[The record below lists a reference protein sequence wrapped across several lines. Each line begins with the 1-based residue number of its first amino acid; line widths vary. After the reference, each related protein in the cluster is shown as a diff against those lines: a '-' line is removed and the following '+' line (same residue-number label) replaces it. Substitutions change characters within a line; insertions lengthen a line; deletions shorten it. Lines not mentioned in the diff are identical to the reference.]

1 MVDLKHANF
10 PYAVNFMLLSEQQ
23 NKKMCDTACFYLG
36 FPTDHKLPEKW

>member
-23 NKKMCDTACFYLG
+23 QQKDVWHCLFLFGIPN
-36 FPTDHKLPEKW
+36 WS